1 MGYRITGREALTTF
15 DRAVARLRDR
25 LAKAIDAADE
35 LDHREA
41 DVRRE
46 QIQRYLA
53 LTDIRLDEIADTD
66 EQELDRLHRQAKA
79 LLDDHDTYVA
89 EEARRLASV
98 AEKLETLERDRE
110 ELSDTRRTQ
119 LEQYETRVA
128 EIEAELKTNPAYQ
141 QLFEDSETAAA
152 IAERAEHKLMMAREE
167 LETKGAPY
175 RDDPL
180 FSYLWQRQ
188 YRTAS
193 YKAMPL
199 FRWLDGWVAKLCKF
213 DEARAN
219 FARLNDIPAWL
230 EEHSAEQSAEA
241 GQVLDAL
248 EAHEAHALEAGGAEA
263 IRLQAE
269 ESRLGM
275 ERIDADI
282 QIEETRHGVFAEAH
296 AAALDRRAGPAQEA
310 RALIHQGLQRLDI
323 PTLRRMAAETYTR
336 ADDELVTDLVELR
349 KEELSMEL
357 DADDVKARPGQ
368 LKQDLSA
375 LERVRRK
382 FKSARYDSD
391 YATFKPSA
399 IDAAIT
405 GLVAGRS
412 DPEKVFR
419 KLQRAVKR
427 REPRTNPGF
436 GGARRTR
443 SLSLPDVLGEVAW
456 EVLKE
461 SQRGS
466 SIGFPTR
473 SPTRRS
479 SRRGASFPSPKRKTS
494 FPSPKRRGG
503 SSRKGGGWR
512 TGGGF

>member
-25 LAKAIDAADE
+25 LAKAMDAADE

-46 QIQRYLA
+46 QVQRYLA
-53 LTDIRLDEIADTD
+53 LTDIRLDEIVETD
-66 EQELDRLHRQAKA
+66 DDELDRLHREAKK
-79 LLDDHDTYVA
+79 LLEEHDAYVA
-89 EEARRLASV
+89 DEARRLSAAADRLDS
-98 AEKLETLERDRE
+98 LEQERAR
-110 ELSDTRRTQ
+110 LSETRQSQ

-128 EIEAELKTNPAYQ
+128 EIEAELKANADYQ
-141 QLFEDSETAAA
+141 ALFELSETAAS

-180 FSYLWQRQ
+180 FAYLWERG
-188 YRTAS
+188 YRTPS

-199 FRWLDGWVAKLCKF
+199 FRWLDGWVAKICKF

-219 FARLNDIPAWL
+219 YARLNDIPVWL
-230 EEHSAEQSAEA
+230 EEHSAEQSEEA
-241 GQVLDAL
+241 SQALDAL
-248 EAHEAHALEAGGAEA
+248 EAHEAKALEEGGAET
-263 IRLQAE
+263 IRLEAE
-269 ESRLGM
+269 ESRLGI
-275 ERIDADI
+275 ERIDGEI
-282 QIEETRHGVFAEAH
+282 QSEETRHGVLAEAH
-296 AAALDRRAGPAQEA
+296 AAALDRRTGPAQEA
-310 RALIHQGLQRLDI
+310 RDLINRGLQRLDI

-336 ADDELVTDLVELR
+336 ADDELVSDLVDLR
-349 KEELSMEL
+349 KEELSLEL
-357 DADDVKARPGQ
+357 DADDVKARPGH
-368 LKQDLSA
+368 LRDDLSA
-375 LERVRRK
+375 LEKVRRK

-391 YATFKPSA
+391 YAMFKPSA

-405 GLVAGRS
+405 GLVEGRR
-412 DPEKVFR
+412 DPEQVFR

-436 GGARRTR
+436 GGSRRTR

-494 FPSPKRRGG
+494 FPSPRRGG
-503 SSRKGGGWR
+503 SSRKGKGWR